1 MENKKHGRK
10 AKRPNPTHGAMLV
23 ILFVSLVLLAVVLIS
38 GYGLQ
43 QKIYANESRVNEL
56 KELIDSEEARAEEI
70 EGLEEY
76 MQSDEY
82 LEQEAK
88 DRLGFVK
95 DGEIIFKESK

>member
-1 MENKKHGRK
+1 MNS
-10 AKRPNPTHGAMLV
+10 THGAMFTIVLV
-23 ILFVSLVLLAVVLIS
+23 VLALLVVLLVS
-38 GYGLQ
+38 GFSLR
-43 QKIYANESRVNEL
+43 QKISDNESRMNEL
-56 KELIDSEEARAEEI
+56 RSLIDSEEERTTEI

-95 DGEIIFKESK
+95 DGEIIFKESN